1 MTTGLVVTQPKRPV
15 SIDVEGPTLLPNRR
29 VERRVFLEP
38 ELWDELS
45 EAADFHTHV
54 FKKMDSKQVVS
65 RNDLIGSFLRW
76 ALKEYWDDKGGKP
89 SSDSER
95 DRKAADHAERLTK
108 QESKK

>member
-1 MTTGLVVTQPKRPV
+1 MTTGLVVTAPKRPV
-15 SIDVEGPTLLPNRR
+15 SIEGPTLLPNRR

-45 EAADFHTHV
+45 EAADFHTEV
-54 FKKMDSKQVVS
+54 FKKLESKQIVS

-76 ALKEYWDDKGGKP
+76 ALKEYWDDKDGKP
-89 SSDSER
+89 TDAAER
-95 DRKAADHAERLTK
+95 DRKAAEHAGRLAK